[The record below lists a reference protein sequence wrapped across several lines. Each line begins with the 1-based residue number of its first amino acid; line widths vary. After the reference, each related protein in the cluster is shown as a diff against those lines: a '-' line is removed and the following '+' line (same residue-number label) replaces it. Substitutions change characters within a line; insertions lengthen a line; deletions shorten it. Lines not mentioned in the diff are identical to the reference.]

1 MAAITLNNAH
11 ATMQTDTTASSHV
24 AMIKRLVKFAGA
36 LALIAIAVAAV
47 AAMKLAA
54 YSPYYFH

>member
-24 AMIKRLVKFAGA
+24 AMIKRFAKFAGA
-36 LALIAIAVAAV
+36 LALIAIAGEWVYWRW
-47 AAMKLAA
+47 LRWR
-54 YSPYYFH
+54 P